1 MEKINKKGFTLI
13 ELLAVIVIMGIL
25 MMVAI
30 PAMTRYIE
38 NSRKDTFIDTAKNY
52 VNSVKNMWSSDS
64 LTCGSTVSGAVGDGD
79 YYVLIDS
86 ENDPNALLD
95 SGGKSSWGNRE
106 VLGYVHVNVKST
118 GTKAKTTYGI
128 FLTDGEHG
136 TDGELYEFDSQ
147 LIRGNIKSTKA
158 HKFASDSA
166 VDTFATSSTS
176 QTLKPKDS
184 SASPSYDFTTTPYVE
199 CIAN

>member
-52 VNSVKNMWSSDS
+52 VNSVRNMWSSDS
-64 LTCGSTVSGAVGDGD
+64 LTCGTTSPTVSGAVGDGD

-86 ENDPNALLD
+86 KNDPNALLD
-95 SGGKSSWGNRE
+95 TGGKSSWGNRE
-106 VLGYVHVNVKST
+106 VYGYVHINVKST

-128 FLTDGEHG
+128 YLTDGEHG
-136 TDGELYEFDSQ
+136 TNKELYEADEQ
-147 LIRGNIKSTKA
+147 LIRGNILSTDATSWKNE
-158 HKFASDSA
+158 SD
-166 VDTFATSSTS
+166 VDSFATSASVTG
-176 QTLKPKDS
+176 KPTGMTG
-184 SASPSYDFTTTPYVE
+184 AYVE
-199 CIAN
+199 CVAN

>member
-52 VNSVKNMWSSDS
+52 VNSVRNMWSSDS

-136 TDGELYEFDSQ
+136 TDGELYESDSQ

-158 HKFASDSA
+158 HKFDSDSA

-184 SASPSYDFTTTPYVE
+184 SASASYDFTTTPYVE

>member
-1 MEKINKKGFTLI
+1 MGKFNKKGFTLI

-30 PAMTRYIE
+30 PAMTRYI
-38 NSRKDTFIDTAKNY
+38 A
-52 VNSVKNMWSSDS
+52 
-64 LTCGSTVSGAVGDGD
+64 
-79 YYVLIDS
+79 
-86 ENDPNALLD
+86 
-95 SGGKSSWGNRE
+95 SWGNRE

-136 TDGELYEFDSQ
+136 TDGELYESDSQ

-158 HKFASDSA
+158 HKFASASD

-199 CIAN
+199 CVAN

>member
-52 VNSVKNMWSSDS
+52 VNSVRNMWSSDS
-64 LTCGSTVSGAVGDGD
+64 LSCGSTVSGAVGDGD

-86 ENDPNALLD
+86 KNDPNSLLD

-106 VLGYVHVNVKST
+106 VLGYVHVNVKSA

-136 TDGELYEFDSQ
+136 TDGELYESGSQ

-158 HKFASDSA
+158 HKFASASD
-166 VDTFATSSTS
+166 VETFATSSTS

-199 CIAN
+199 CVAN